1 MKTIMKTTMR
11 WFMAAMMAFAACAT
25 ADAQSSMDLLREFG
39 KQIQSKYEGYYDE
52 LYQKKDYAKAED
64 IINEM
69 LALNESLPDSIKT
82 EFAQAY
88 ASNKAL
94 LNYDAACMY
103 SLAGQIDKALSCL
116 SIAYENGWH
125 DYKHAA
131 EDADLNNIRNTEQY
145 KQIVAD
151 MRENFDYE
159 YVLHRGGAYR
169 VSERRDTLPRIT
181 YADASSPGLEM
192 VRRHFRLDSVASG
205 GDEISKIKRIL
216 TFIHNRIRHDGMHAN
231 PGAMNAIDLDNAC
244 ADGSRGLN
252 CRGLATVLNECYLA
266 MGFKSR
272 FITCFPRDYKSDCHV
287 INMVYSR
294 TLKRWIWMDPT
305 HNSWITD
312 ENGNLLGM
320 KEFRERRLAGQPYV
334 LNDEANWNNETKS
347 TKDYYLD
354 EYMTKN
360 AYAIE
365 ICTHYGF
372 GTEQNVS
379 HRITLLP
386 ENANITGFS
395 VQKATCDADW
405 FWAAPE

>member
-1 MKTIMKTTMR
+1 MKTIMR
-11 WFMAAMMAFAACAT
+11 CLMAAIVALVVCAT
-25 ADAQSSMDLLREFG
+25 ADAQSAQEVLGQLG
-39 KQIQSKYEGYYDE
+39 QKIQARYAEYNE
-52 LYQKKDYAKAED
+52 ALYNKKDYAEAERLMTGM
-64 IINEM
+64 IAINDSM
-69 LALNESLPDSIKT
+69 PDSLKTQFEDAYRGIKG
-82 EFAQAY
+82 
-88 ASNKAL
+88 NL
-94 LNYDAACMY
+94 HYDAACMY
-103 SLAGQIDKALSCL
+103 SLKNDKDKALECL
-116 SIAYENGWH
+116 SIAYDNGWH

-131 EDADLNNIRNTEQY
+131 QDNDLNNVRSCERFERLLT
-145 KQIVAD
+145 D
-151 MRENFDYE
+151 MRENYDYE

-169 VSERRDTLPRIT
+169 ESARRDTLPRIT
-181 YADASSPGLEM
+181 YADAGNPGLMM
-192 VRRHFRLDSVASG
+192 VRRHFRLDSVAAG

-216 TFIHNRIRHDGMHAN
+216 TYIHNRIRHDGMHGN

-252 CRGLATVLNECYLA
+252 CRGLATVLNECFLA

-294 TLKRWIWMDPT
+294 TLKRWIWIDPT
-305 HNSWITD
+305 HNAWITD
-312 ENGNLLGM
+312 EKGNLLGM
-320 KEFRERRLAGQPYV
+320 KEFRERRLAGLPYV
-334 LNDEANWNNETKS
+334 LNEEANWNNETKS
-347 TKDYYLD
+347 TKEYYLD

-365 ICTHYGF
+365 ISTHYGF

-386 ENANITGFS
+386 ENTNISGFK
-395 VQKATCDADW
+395 VEKATSDADW